1 MISHTLLFIYTYV
14 CSIVWQCVIMSALS
28 VRLCA
33 RGVNMDA
40 GVWMPNSRAVLFDR
54 VGWATLGCRSSFF
67 SFLAAYS
74 RDKTQLLHQYL
85 RVCRCI
91 LRVRVAGSAP
101 EEMRGAVILCLQKIK
116 INKNKNT
123 PVVGFPQIRTS
134 MHDVG
139 MCRLAV
145 MIDVQF
151 DGTRARNVSG
161 IILNICFHLYAPG

>member
-1 MISHTLLFIYTYV
+1 M
-14 CSIVWQCVIMSALS
+14 IMSALS
-28 VRLCA
+28 VRLSA

-54 VGWATLGCRSSFF
+54 VGWATLRCRSSFF

-101 EEMRGAVILCLQKIK
+101 EEMRGAVILCHEKK
-116 INKNKNT
+116 NNKNT
-123 PVVGFPQIRTS
+123 PEVGFPQIRTS

-139 MCRLAV
+139 TCRRAV

-151 DGTRARNVSG
+151 DGARARNVSG